1 MKTVKQVLEKHFLSF
16 LEDSELESL
25 RNEMIRV
32 MVSAEYELDDIIG
45 EEVEEGQYSRC
56 GDLEDEIVSLNEQIE
71 ELELIDK
78 FFEPKS
84 LEDEFKI
91 QWVKENWDKIPKI

>member
-32 MVSAEYELDDIIG
+32 IVSAEYELDDIID
-45 EEVEEGQYSRC
+45 EMIEDSQYSRC
-56 GDLEDEIVSLNEQIE
+56 GDLENEIVSLNEQIE
-71 ELELIDK
+71 ELELRDK

-91 QWVKENWDKIPKI
+91 QWIKDNWDNLPKI